1 MKPENLKQE
10 HFVLMEN
17 FLSITRD
24 NSVAFKEMRDDFDRR
39 MTDIKDIVSMLRAEV
54 EKLSSYIEAS
64 KGDHDKLITVEFLIQ
79 QGIKDS
85 DALHEKHRN
94 FEKELRNLNEWK
106 IKIAVYISG
115 VSFIV
120 SILTAIILRKIF
132 Q

>member
-1 MKPENLKQE
+1 MKPEIVKQE
-10 HFVLMEN
+10 YFALMES
-17 FLSITRD
+17 FLSITKE
-24 NSVAFKEMRDDFDRR
+24 NSTAFKEMREDFDNK
-39 MTDIKDIVSMLRAEV
+39 MSDIKDIVSVLRE
-54 EKLSSYIEAS
+54 EIGKLSSYAEAS

-106 IKIAVYISG
+106 IKIAVYVSG
-115 VSFIV
+115 VSLVV

>member
-10 HFVLMEN
+10 HFVLMER
-17 FLSITRD
+17 FLSIAKE
-24 NSVAFKEMRDDFDRR
+24 NSAAFKEMREDFDDK
-39 MTDIKDIVSMLRAEV
+39 MSDIKDIVSMLRAEV

>member
-1 MKPENLKQE
+1 
-10 HFVLMEN
+10 MEN

>member
-1 MKPENLKQE
+1 MKPEIVKQE
-10 HFVLMEN
+10 YFALMEN